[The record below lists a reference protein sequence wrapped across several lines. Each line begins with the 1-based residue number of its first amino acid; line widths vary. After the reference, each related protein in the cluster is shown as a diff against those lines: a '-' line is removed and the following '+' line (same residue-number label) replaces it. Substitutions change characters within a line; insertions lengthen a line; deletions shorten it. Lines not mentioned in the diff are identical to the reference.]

1 MKAAVLEEIGK
12 PLRIM
17 DLPIPSTQD
26 IDFESMILV
35 KMLTV
40 GICGAQLQ
48 EIDGTK
54 GNPAHCPHLLGH
66 EGCGVVWGTNQKVV
80 VHWRKGEGKDAVMPV
95 LGTVKYGPCTT
106 FSEYT
111 LVARNRITQIPNDV
125 PSDLA
130 CLLGC
135 CLSTAL
141 ATVENVARVQ
151 AGQNVLVIGCGGVGL
166 SMILAARYALGKV
179 TAIDGFDSKRPFAE
193 SLGATF
199 HRSNELYA
207 FRVEGYDA
215 ILDTTGNAEIFETFV
230 NYIAPSGK
238 YVLVGQPRKGE
249 PFRIPNASRLFDGEG
264 QTIQA
269 TQAGGFNPTIDI
281 PYYLRLWRN
290 GFLTDYPKLITH
302 RIKLDEI
309 NEGISLM
316 RSGRAGRVLI
326 EMNHDC

>member
-1 MKAAVLEEIGK
+1 MKAAILEQIGK
-12 PLRIM
+12 PLQVAN
-17 DLPIPSTQD
+17 IPFLGSQD
-26 IDFESMILV
+26 ILKGQVLV
-35 KMLTV
+35 KMHV
-40 GICGAQLQ
+40 AGICGAQLQ

-66 EGCGVVWGTNQKVV
+66 EGCGSIVGSGEKVV
-80 VHWRKGEGKDAVMPV
+80 IHWRKGEGIESEPPV
-95 LGTVKYGPCTT
+95 FGKIKAGQCTT
-106 FSEYT
+106 FSEFT
-111 LVARNRITQIPNDV
+111 IVSENRITRIPQDV

-151 AGQNVLVIGCGGVGL
+151 PGQNVLVIGCGGVGL
-166 SMILAARYALGKV
+166 AMILAARYALGEV
-179 TAIDGFDSKRPFAE
+179 TAIDAFDSKRPLAE

-199 HRSNELYA
+199 YRSNEYYN
-207 FRVEGYDA
+207 FRTEGYDA
-215 ILDTTGNAEIFETFV
+215 IIDTTGSPEIFEKFTQFV
-230 NYIAPSGK
+230 APSGK
-238 YVLVGQPRKGE
+238 YVLIGQPKPGSCFSL
-249 PFRIPNASRLFDGEG
+249 PTAHLFDGEG

-290 GFLTDYPKLITH
+290 GLLDDYPKIITH

-309 NEGISLM
+309 NQGISLM
-316 RSGRAGRVLI
+316 RSGQAGRVLI
-326 EMNHDC
+326 EMNYDR